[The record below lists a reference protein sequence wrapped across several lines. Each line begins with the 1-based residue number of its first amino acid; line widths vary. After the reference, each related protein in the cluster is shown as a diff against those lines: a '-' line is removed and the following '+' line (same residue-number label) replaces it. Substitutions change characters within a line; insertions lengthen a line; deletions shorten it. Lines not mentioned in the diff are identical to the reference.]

1 MTAAAA
7 AVAAVVSGNSNNNNQ
22 ENKKN
27 KSKTPLKYVWC
38 HMLFRF
44 KKKKTLINESKLLRI
59 DVNSLTPSIT
69 SIWLWPAKINKN
81 KNQIPKLYIWIPSEL
96 SFFLKKNISLSHLC
110 LANFRTYFHSLTLF
124 GWLSFWY
131 HKTFNEIDIKA
142 IKVTIFKSISAPMS
156 LWAHFHSYLLRL
168 RYV

>member
-1 MTAAAA
+1 MCDVT
-7 AVAAVVSGNSNNNNQ
+7 
-22 ENKKN
+22 
-27 KSKTPLKYVWC
+27 C
-38 HMLFRF
+38 CFDF
-44 KKKKTLINESKLLRI
+44 KKKTLIHESKLLRI

-81 KNQIPKLYIWIPSEL
+81 KNQNFIFEFHLNCC
-96 SFFLKKNISLSHLC
+96 FFVSNISLSHLC

-156 LWAHFHSYLLRL
+156 L
-168 RYV
+168 